1 MTPDQILERKS
12 QLKAEY
18 DQLFD
23 KIRACIKKSP
33 EHFRLLR
40 EERVIW
46 RKSVKL
52 TEDFK
57 YFFAKRREQFRSHIE
72 EQMAIQSNLKRN
84 SQAEDLTTTTQTV
97 LVRNAGGHSF
107 NEKSF

>member
-72 EQMAIQSNLKRN
+72 EQMAIPEQSKEKQSSGRPDYHNPN
-84 SQAEDLTTTTQTV
+84 SFGKKCWGAFVQ
-97 LVRNAGGHSF
+97 
-107 NEKSF
+107 